1 MADPNEALDAPD
13 SGWYRSSF
21 CEANGC
27 VEIRIVDN
35 NVAIRSS
42 LDRQAS
48 VLTFSH
54 AEWKAFL
61 DGVYNHEFDLGID
74 LIR

>member
-1 MADPNEALDAPD
+1 VADPAEAVDAPD

-27 VEIRIVDN
+27 VEVRITDN
-35 NVAIRSS
+35 NVAVRSS

-48 VLTFSH
+48 VLTFSR
-54 AEWKAFL
+54 AEWKAFVA
-61 DGVYNHEFDLGID
+61 GIYNQEFDLEY
-74 LIR
+74 